1 MRKSYFLLLFA
12 AMFTLFS
19 CNNEKQPNNP
29 PLSEEDKIVNELM
42 AQCQD
47 FDAEDIIYG
56 LPGEWDAYFQLF
68 YDDAWQVIEECYM
81 LAGKW
86 QPGHNIGVPEI
97 KRYTFTSDGKG
108 AYHVYSSSNG
118 SGLEW
123 FIASF
128 DWQYNVENRTLVLE
142 GEYSRQFV
150 VSGFNGEYLV
160 WDWTNSHGNFREIY
174 KRKAE

>member
-42 AQCQD
+42 AQCQN

-68 YDDAWQVIEECYM
+68 YDDAWQVIEECHM

-108 AYHVYSSSNG
+108 AYHVYSYFNG
-118 SGLEW
+118 PESEW
-123 FIASF
+123 YIASF

-142 GEYSRQFV
+142 GEHSHQFV

>member
-142 GEYSRQFV
+142 GEYSRQCV
-150 VSGFNGEYLV
+150 VAGCNGEYLV